1 MPKTCHTLFALVL
14 SALILSLFCQ
24 GTKAVD
30 KGGILHCLEK
40 ESPDS
45 YDPITSH
52 NMAGLRLT
60 ELMFESLLSETQ
72 WGGYEGRLAE
82 SWSFSQD
89 SLSVTFQ
96 LRQNVKWCE
105 IGEDGVVQR
114 VQPFTAED
122 VQYTYQLTNDRRT
135 TTDPYN
141 RELLKDI
148 KDVRVLDKYAVE
160 FKLKKK
166 PVIPEEGFTFK
177 IVPKYKIGGGFITPA
192 DPFVRSPVGTG
203 YYVFFRDSGEDKILK
218 ANRAYYG
225 EQPNIEQINME
236 YYSDQN
242 TLFNT
247 AFYSRQI
254 CAVIDARIK
263 DIAKYMSAGYE
274 VRRYAPLSF
283 EYIGYN
289 LKNEFFLDRKVRRA
303 LTCAIDRKRILRD
316 QFLDM
321 GKVISGPY
329 PPASPLNNPDVEA
342 IPYDTLLAKRL
353 LEEAGF
359 RDVGGEWIKDGR
371 KLGFTLTVAAE
382 QSEPAWSTAEHLR
395 DYWKNVGVPVKL
407 EKVTFPAWWQRVYR
421 GQDFE
426 ATYGRWRCDRASDI
440 SPLFKTGSLKN
451 YVSYSNPEVDSLIR
465 LLDDIVIPEQRRV
478 INWRLHELLAE
489 ECPYTFLWSLYRY
502 AAISK
507 RVNRSHEIH
516 DFNFFTYINRWWIP
530 EPEQWRK

>member
-1 MPKTCHTLFALVL
+1 MTLA
-14 SALILSLFCQ
+14 SISLILLPFSQ
-24 GTKAVD
+24 GVKAVD

-89 SLSVTFQ
+89 SMSVTFR
-96 LRQNVKWCE
+96 LRQDVKWCE
-105 IGEDGVVQR
+105 ISQDGVVQPVQP
-114 VQPFTAED
+114 VQPFTAGD
-122 VQYTYQLTNDRRT
+122 VLYTYELINNKRT

-148 KDVRVLDKYAVE
+148 TKVNVLDTYTIE
-160 FKLKKK
+160 
-166 PVIPEEGFTFK
+166 FTFK
-177 IVPKYKIGGGFITPA
+177 DKPMMPEEIFTFKVVPKYKIQGGFITTA

-203 YYVFFRDSGEDKILK
+203 YYVFLRDSGEDKILK
-218 ANRAYYG
+218 ANTAYYG
-225 EQPNIEQINME
+225 EQANIDEVRME

-263 DIAKYMSAGYE
+263 DIAKYGSAGYE
-274 VRRYAPLSF
+274 IRRYAPLSF

-289 LKNEFFLDRKVRRA
+289 LKNEFFSDKKVRRA
-303 LTCAIDRKRILRD
+303 LTCAIDRNRILRD

-329 PPASPLNNPDVEA
+329 PPASPLNNPDVDA
-342 IPYDTLLAKRL
+342 IPFDTLLAKRL
-353 LEEAGF
+353 LQEAGF
-359 RDVGGEWIKDGR
+359 QDVGGEWIKDGK
-371 KLGFTLTVAAE
+371 KLSFTLTVAAE
-382 QSEPAWSTAEHLR
+382 QNEPAWSTAEHLR
-395 DYWKNVGVPVKL
+395 DYWKNIGVPVKL
-407 EKVTFPAWWQRVYR
+407 EKVTFPTWWQRVYQ

-440 SPLFKTGSLKN
+440 SPLFEIGSQKN
-451 YVSYSNPEVDSLIR
+451 YVSYSNPEVDSLIH
-465 LLDDIVIPEQRRV
+465 LLDNITIPEERRV
-478 INWRLHELLAE
+478 INWRLHEILAE
-489 ECPYTFLWSLYRY
+489 DCPYTFLWSLYRY

-507 RVNRSHEIH
+507 KVNRSHEIH

-530 EPEQWRK
+530 ESEQWRK

>member
-1 MPKTCHTLFALVL
+1 MSKSYHVL
-14 SALILSLFCQ
+14 ITSLSIFLILLPFSQ
-24 GTKAVD
+24 GIKAVD
-30 KGGILHCLEK
+30 KGGILHCMEK

-60 ELMFESLLSETQ
+60 ELMFESLLAETQ

-96 LRQNVKWCE
+96 LRQDVKWCE
-105 IGEDGVVQR
+105 INQDGVVQSA
-114 VQPFTAED
+114 QPFTAED
-122 VQYTYQLTNDRRT
+122 VEYTYQLIKDRRT
-135 TTDPYN
+135 ITDPYN

-148 KDVRVLDKYAVE
+148 GEVRLLNEYTIE
-160 FKLKKK
+160 FKFKKK
-166 PVIPEEGFTFK
+166 PVIPEEIFTFK
-177 IVPKYKIGGGFITPA
+177 VVPKYKIQGGFITPA

-218 ANRAYYG
+218 ANRIYYG
-225 EQPNIEQINME
+225 EQPNIDQINME

-247 AFYSRQI
+247 AVFSRQI
-254 CAVIDARIK
+254 RAVIDARIK
-263 DIAKYMSAGYE
+263 DIAKYGSAGYE
-274 VRRYAPLSF
+274 IRRYAPLSF

-289 LKNEFFLDRKVRRA
+289 LKNELFSDKRVRRA
-303 LTCAIDRKRILRD
+303 LTCAIDRERILRD

-329 PPASPLNNPDVEA
+329 PPASPLNNPDVDA

-353 LEEAGF
+353 LKEAGF
-359 RDVGGEWIKDGR
+359 QEVGGEWVKNGR
-371 KLGFTLTVAAE
+371 KLSFTLTVAAE
-382 QSEPAWSTAEHLR
+382 QNEPAWSTGEHLR
-395 DYWKNVGVPVKL
+395 DYWKNIGVSVKL
-407 EKVTFPAWWQRVYR
+407 EKVTFPAWWQRVHQ

-440 SPLFKTGSLKN
+440 TPLFKTGSLKN
-451 YVSYSNPEVDSLIR
+451 YVSYSNPEADNLIQS
-465 LLDDIVIPEQRRV
+465 LDDIVIPEERRV
-478 INWRLHELLAE
+478 INWKLHELLAE
-489 ECPYTFLWSLYRY
+489 DCPYTFLWSLYRY
-502 AAISK
+502 AAVSK

-516 DFNFFTYINRWWIP
+516 DFNFFTYVNRWWIP